1 MVGLYESE
9 WLSELAL
16 ENSLSASEWFY
27 EFTSSNEEFNIKLE
41 SDVAYV
47 YLTIDKEG
55 LKDNVS
61 NVIKNFVSQTNN
73 NLKMQDFETEN
84 IGVVS
89 FSKKEVF
96 GLGSKSLKIL
106 DVEDSYVASEVRD
119 FFIYSLK
126 NNLIKE

>member
-1 MVGLYESE
+1 MVGLYESQ

-16 ENSLSASEWFY
+16 ENSLSSSEWFY
-27 EFTSSNEEFNIKLE
+27 EFSSSNEEFNIKLE

-89 FSKKEVF
+89 FSTKEVF